1 MKHSHFE
8 SSVVHN
14 ITLSLTASKDK
25 NQQQSIQLTSNFRLQ
40 EQLEE
45 RQAVEEKMETSGL
58 SGLSKTVPAPQKQ
71 TTQTTR
77 EAEEAASSDEEED
90 DDEDGATTAPTEAVA
105 AASVDLAV
113 KALKTAK
120 EHTIS
125 KRIQKKKK
133 KEKEMLKRK
142 QKKKGSSKNI
152 CTDQG
157 PASATEAGKATR
169 DLQECLDFSVNISV
183 LKAASCGAKET
194 QRVKHALDDFL
205 CSLKFARENLA
216 IEISKEEADRS
227 KKFLV
232 SLFLEL
238 SWASS
243 VAINGKIFRTYSQ
256 FREETQKVFYVAHQR
271 LKVGQQEYDPLQLA
285 KDLMS
290 VVQAPVAWHVILI
303 NHWFPGFLS
312 VQ

>member
-133 KEKEMLKRK
+133 EKE
-142 QKKKGSSKNI
+142 I
-152 CTDQG
+152 DV
-157 PASATEAGKATR
+157 E
-169 DLQECLDFSVNISV
+169 
-183 LKAASCGAKET
+183 
-194 QRVKHALDDFL
+194 
-205 CSLKFARENLA
+205 
-216 IEISKEEADRS
+216 
-227 KKFLV
+227 
-232 SLFLEL
+232 
-238 SWASS
+238 
-243 VAINGKIFRTYSQ
+243 
-256 FREETQKVFYVAHQR
+256 EETEEERKF
-271 LKVGQQEYDPLQLA
+271 QEHLHRPGACFCDGGWKGHKRFA
-285 KDLMS
+285 GM
-290 VVQAPVAWHVILI
+290 
-303 NHWFPGFLS
+303 PGFQCEHQCSQGCILWG
-312 VQ
+312 

>member
-1 MKHSHFE
+1 MKHSHYE

-14 ITLSLTASKDK
+14 IALSLAALKDK
-25 NQQQSIQLTSNFRLQ
+25 NQQQSIQVTSNFHLQ

-45 RQAVEEKMETSGL
+45 RQAVEEKLETSGL
-58 SGLSKTVPAPQKQ
+58 SDRPK
-71 TTQTTR
+71 
-77 EAEEAASSDEEED
+77 AEGAASSDEEED

-120 EHTIS
+120 EHNIS
-125 KRIQKKKK
+125 KKIQKKKK
-133 KEKEMLKRK
+133 KEKDLLKRK
-142 QKKKGSSKNI
+142 QKKKGGSKNI
-152 CTDQG
+152 GTDQG

-169 DLQECLDFSVNISV
+169 DLQECLDFSVYISV
-183 LKAASCGAKET
+183 LKAASSGAKET

-227 KKFLV
+227 KRFLV

-238 SWASS
+238 SWAAS
-243 VAINGKIFRTYSQ
+243 VGINGKIFRTYSQ

-303 NHWFPGFLS
+303 NCWFPGFLG